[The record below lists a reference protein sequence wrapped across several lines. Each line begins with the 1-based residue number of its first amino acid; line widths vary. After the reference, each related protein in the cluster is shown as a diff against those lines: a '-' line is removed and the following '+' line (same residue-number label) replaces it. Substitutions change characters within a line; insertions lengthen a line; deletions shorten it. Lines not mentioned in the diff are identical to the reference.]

1 MKRAIKPKQ
10 EKPILDLRKI
20 EIQVDGHTYVPI
32 EATLSECYKLVK
44 INDALLYL
52 REQGSLDRLIAFEHM
67 QMLAQYPDVLFGLG
81 GAGSIYGAIIPRP
94 INVSRKGNEPTEP
107 KSLGPVHHLRWQNGS
122 GSTIGQELSSQSLV
136 MRGGYVK
143 LILCRR

>member
-10 EKPILDLRKI
+10 AKPILDLRKI

-32 EATLSECYKLVK
+32 EATLSDGYKLVK

-67 QMLAQYPDVLFGLG
+67 QMLAQYPDVLFCLG
-81 GAGSIYGAIIPRP
+81 GAGSIYGAIIPQP
-94 INVSRKGNEPTEP
+94 IHVSRKGDGPTEP
-107 KSLGPVHHLRWQNGS
+107 KSLGPVHHLRWQKNS
-122 GSTIGQELSSQSLV
+122 DPMIGQELSTKS
-136 MRGGYVK
+136 YVITGRYVR
-143 LILCRR
+143 LILLRR